1 MQETNLPSLCLVFQ
15 FYGHML
21 EINQLSEN
29 HRDKLFK
36 SGHSGYVPFKLLKGC
51 LPQNVLSP
59 LLSTLYHFLHEICLQ
74 KC

>member
-1 MQETNLPSLCLVFQ
+1 
-15 FYGHML
+15 ML

-36 SGHSGYVPFKLLKGC
+36 SGLNGYGPFKLLKGC

-59 LLSTLYHFLHEICLQ
+59 LLNTLCHIFYTKYVFKNVNALMHNIPKWSNTL
-74 KC
+74 